1 MVDGQISEQNV
12 DFIARDQKSCRRTVI
27 INFIFINLSITAE
40 FLMTH
45 ITQLYKLLH
54 YTNSYVFI
62 LINNL
67 KHCNEIN
74 ECTKSALDML
84 NLARTSLFYLT
95 N

>member
-1 MVDGQISEQNV
+1 
-12 DFIARDQKSCRRTVI
+12 
-27 INFIFINLSITAE
+27 
-40 FLMTH
+40 MTH
-45 ITQLYKLLH
+45 TTQLYKLLH